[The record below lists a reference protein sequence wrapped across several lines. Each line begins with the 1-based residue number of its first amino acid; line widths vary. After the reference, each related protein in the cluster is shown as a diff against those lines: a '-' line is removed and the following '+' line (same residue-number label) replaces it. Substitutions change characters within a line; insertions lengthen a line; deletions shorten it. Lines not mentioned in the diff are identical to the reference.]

1 MIPEAQIALMSA
13 SESPHGWRPRP
24 IAIAPNAPIVGI
36 DVGENA
42 LDFAIA
48 DSGQMRLERVGLAG
62 LENSPGQAIAELA
75 RRIVAI
81 VPELTGKGAIALIDS
96 PCYPRNGAAPAK
108 NAAKSS
114 YTRLIDARLA
124 AIVRRIRQA
133 RAKSNPSLGLW
144 LFPTPPSAEFVRYAC
159 DPSCPSHLVRF
170 VYELFPQYTEK
181 RDAESEK
188 SGAGRIFTR
197 FMISGF
203 ALYRALSQWPVACFE
218 GYPDLYFRLCANG
231 ASITPKRVGR
241 RRAMETRIPI
251 VTAVMRQSGQTGSAP
266 TTLDQ
271 ADAAILAAS
280 ACAARRSG
288 TLLGIEAP
296 SEGVFALPLARAD
309 ARYLVNSSTPVDFG
323 MINER

>member
-1 MIPEAQIALMSA
+1 MIPTAQIARMSA
-13 SESPHGWRPRP
+13 SEAARGWGPRA
-24 IAIAPNAPIVGI
+24 IALAPNAPIVGI

-48 DSGQMRLERVGLAG
+48 DSGRMRFERVGLTG

-75 RRIVAI
+75 RRVVAI
-81 VPELTGKGAIALIDS
+81 APELTRNGAIALIDS
-96 PCYPRNGAAPAK
+96 PRFPRGSACATK
-108 NAAKSS
+108 LS

-124 AIVRRIRQA
+124 ATVRRIRAA
-133 RAKSNPSLGLW
+133 RATSNPSLGLW
-144 LFPTPPSAEFVRYAC
+144 LFPTPPSAEFVRHAR
-159 DPSCPSHLVRF
+159 DLSCPTHLVRF
-170 VYELFPQYTEK
+170 AYELFPQYMEK
-181 RDAESEK
+181 RDHESEK
-188 SGAGRIFTR
+188 SGTGRIFTR
-197 FMISGF
+197 FMIGGF

-218 GYPDLYFRLCANG
+218 GYPDLYFRLHANG
-231 ASITPKRVGR
+231 ASIMPKRAGR

-251 VTAVMRQSGQTGSAP
+251 VTAVMRQSGLKGSMP

-288 TLLGIEAP
+288 TLLAIEAP

-309 ARYLVNSSTPVDFG
+309 ARYLVDSSTPVDFG
-323 MINER
+323 MINQR

>member
-1 MIPEAQIALMSA
+1 MIPTAQIARMSA
-13 SESPHGWRPRP
+13 SEATCGWRPR
-24 IAIAPNAPIVGI
+24 AIALAPDAPIVGI

-42 LDFAIA
+42 LDFAVA
-48 DSGQMRLERVGLAG
+48 DSHWMRFERMGLTG
-62 LENSPGQAIAELA
+62 LENSPCQAIAELA

-81 VPELTGKGAIALIDS
+81 APELTRNGAIVLIDS
-96 PCYPRNGAAPAK
+96 PRYPRSDAARAR

-124 AIVRRIRQA
+124 TFVRLIRAA

-144 LFPTPPSAEFVRYAC
+144 LFPTPPSAEFVRYAR
-159 DPSCPSHLVRF
+159 DPSCPPHLVRF
-170 VYELFPQYTEK
+170 AHELFPQYMEK
-181 RDAESEK
+181 RDHESEK
-188 SGAGRIFTR
+188 SGTGRIFTR
-197 FMISGF
+197 FMIGGF

-218 GYPDLYFRLCANG
+218 GYPDLYFRLHADG
-231 ASITPKRVGR
+231 ASITPKRAGR
-241 RRAMETRIPI
+241 RRAMETRVPI
-251 VTAVMRQSGQTGSAP
+251 LTAMMCESGLTGSAP

-288 TLLGIEAP
+288 TLFAIEAP

-309 ARYLVNSSTPVDFG
+309 ARYLVDSSTPVDFG

>member
-1 MIPEAQIALMSA
+1 MISEAQIALMSA
-13 SESPHGWRPRP
+13 SESAHRWRPRP
-24 IAIAPNAPIVGI
+24 IAIAPDAPIIGI

-42 LDFAIA
+42 LDLAIA
-48 DSGQMRLERVGLAG
+48 DSGRMRLERVGLAG
-62 LENSPGQAIAELA
+62 LENSPARAIAELA

-81 VPELTGKGAIALIDS
+81 APELTAKGAIALIDS
-96 PCYPRNGAAPAK
+96 PCYPRNDDARAK

-124 AIVRRIRQA
+124 AIVGRIRAA

-144 LFPTPPSAEFVRYAC
+144 LFPTPPGAEFVRYAC
-159 DPSCPSHLVRF
+159 EPSCPPHLVRF
-170 VYELFPQYTEK
+170 VYELFPQYMQK

-188 SGAGRIFTR
+188 SGAGGNFTR

-203 ALYRALSQWPVACFE
+203 ALYKAFSQWPVACYE

-231 ASITPKRVGR
+231 ASITPKRAGR

-251 VTAVMRQSGQTGSAP
+251 VTAVMRQSGLAGSAP

-280 ACAARRSG
+280 ACAARCAG
-288 TLLGIEAP
+288 MLLAIAAP
-296 SEGVFALPLARAD
+296 SEGVFALPLVHAD
-309 ARYLVNSSTPVDFG
+309 ARYLVGFEYADGF
-323 MINER
+323 